1 MIIVARL
8 TIRQQKRHN
17 WLAILLRRHA
27 FDTGMMQL
35 VMPRF
40 WRCAQVE
47 QGFVQAQIKGK
58 MFESSFHPDPEVYLA
73 NQHIVF
79 GAPKIPAIATALS
92 AAVPLNAP
100 DTATA

>member
-1 MIIVARL
+1 MCI
-8 TIRQQKRHN
+8 QHRHN
-17 WLAILLRRHA
+17 AGCDA
-27 FDTGMMQL
+27 KYT
-35 VMPRF
+35 
-40 WRCAQVE
+40 RCASTKQD
-47 QGFVQAQIKGK
+47 FVQAQIKGK